1 MLNGREDG
9 MAILITQARF
19 TQEGS
24 KGTTATPENRVKAA
38 SQLVAKA
45 GGTLIAYYLTSGD
58 YDVLL
63 IFQASSYEET
73 VPALATAAAEI
84 GVADLKT
91 VTVLISG
98 GMKRAVDPRSAAA
111 DHRPA
116 GAGVADLPST
126 EPTADLHTPD
136 PQHED
141 TTGEVQADAEAAT
154 RILDAHKKAVSDI
167 AAGRP
172 APYYL
177 VPPPTA
183 APSKTT
189 PAPPADSKDAAKKK
203 PAAGKVSSKRI
214 RKT

>member
-58 YDVLL
+58 YDLLL

-84 GVADLKT
+84 GVADLNT
-91 VTVLISG
+91 VTVQSG
-98 GMKRAVDPRSAAA
+98 GMERAVVDTRSAAA

-116 GAGVADLPST
+116 GAGVADLLST

-189 PAPPADSKDAAKKK
+189 PAHRADSKDAAKKK
-203 PAAGKVSSKRI
+203 PAAGKVSSNRI

>member
-1 MLNGREDG
+1 
-9 MAILITQARF
+9 
-19 TQEGS
+19 
-24 KGTTATPENRVKAA
+24 
-38 SQLVAKA
+38 
-45 GGTLIAYYLTSGD
+45 
-58 YDVLL
+58 
-63 IFQASSYEET
+63 
-73 VPALATAAAEI
+73 
-84 GVADLKT
+84 LKT
-91 VTVLISG
+91 VTVLTSG
-98 GMKRAVDPRSAAA
+98 GMKRAVVDTRSAA
-111 DHRPA
+111 PA

-126 EPTADLHTPD
+126 EQTADLHTPD
-136 PQHED
+136 ED

-172 APYYL
+172 GPYYL

-189 PAPPADSKDAAKKK
+189 PAHPADSKDAAKKK

>member
-58 YDVLL
+58 YDLLL

-84 GVADLKT
+84 GMADLM
-91 VTVLISG
+91 TVLTSG
-98 GMKRAVDPRSAAA
+98 GMKRAVADTRSAAA

-189 PAPPADSKDAAKKK
+189 PAPAADSKDAAKKK
-203 PAAGKVSSKRI
+203 PAGA
-214 RKT
+214 